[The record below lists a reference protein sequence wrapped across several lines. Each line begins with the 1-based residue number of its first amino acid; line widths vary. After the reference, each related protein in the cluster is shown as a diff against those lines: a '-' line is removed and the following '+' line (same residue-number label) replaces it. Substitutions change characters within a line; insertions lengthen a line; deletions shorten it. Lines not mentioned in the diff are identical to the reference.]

1 MIWWHK
7 YSQFADIS
15 VSNSSNHTDTKF
27 RQDIRI
33 LSYYASRQ
41 LRLNYFTSEHM
52 DCQPPISSEN
62 KINDI
67 TSTVEHLLRTQAS
80 VSENTSCVDVL
91 DLFHNDKELFA
102 LPVLNDNN
110 TPTGI
115 VTRLELTEYFSKQ
128 FSKELKGKKPISTM
142 MNTSVII
149 VEKETGIE
157 DVARMIL
164 DAGMQHMVS
173 GFIITEGSRYLGMAT
188 GYDLLNE
195 ISSRKQKQLFDLAH
209 FDQLT
214 GLPNRRLLLDRIK
227 ISLATSARNQSHSA
241 ILFIDL
247 DNFKTINDTV
257 GHNIGDLLLQQ
268 VAQRLSKSVRSSDTV
283 ARIGGDEFVV
293 LLNELSELHSES
305 SEQINSVGE
314 KILVALRQP
323 YQLAGQVYQITPSIG
338 ATQCRDKQA
347 TPDEF
352 IKQADIAMYQVKKS
366 GRNTLRFFDPLMQKR
381 IEDRAFLE
389 KELRVALEERQFE
402 LFYQIQVEGMHRN
415 KPIGAEALI
424 RWVHPARGLVSPAEF
439 IPIAEDSGLILPIGQ
454 WVLEAACAQL
464 VKWAGDVKTSELII
478 AINVSAH
485 QFKQIDFADHVL
497 EVIDK
502 SGANPRRLK
511 LELTESMLLND
522 IESVITKMG
531 ILKGKGVSFSL
542 DDFGTGYSSLSY
554 LSRLPLDQLK
564 IDRSFVMNL
573 ESDENSVVICSAI
586 INLAHSLKLKVVAEG
601 IETEVQSYIL
611 STVHHCDYL
620 QGYLFSKPLPIDQF
634 EAFLI

>member
-1 MIWWHK
+1 MN
-7 YSQFADIS
+7 QQLQVIS
-15 VSNSSNHTDTKF
+15 VD
-27 RQDIRI
+27 R
-33 LSYYASRQ
+33 
-41 LRLNYFTSEHM
+41 M
-52 DCQPPISSEN
+52 
-62 KINDI
+62 NDI
-67 TSTVEHLLRTQAS
+67 TSTVEYFLRTQNP

-91 DLFHNDKELFA
+91 ELFHKDKKLFA
-102 LPVLNDNN
+102 LPILNDQNN
-110 TPTGI
+110 PIGI
-115 VTRLELTEYFSKQ
+115 VTRVEINEYFSKQ

-142 MNTSVII
+142 MDSSVII

-157 DVARMIL
+157 DVARMVL
-164 DAGMQHMVS
+164 DAGMHHMVS
-173 GFIITEGSRYLGMAT
+173 GFIITEGARYLGMAT

-227 ISLATSARNQSHSA
+227 ISLASSMRNQNNSA

-247 DNFKTINDTV
+247 DNFKSINDTL
-257 GHNIGDLLLQQ
+257 GHNTGDLLLQQ
-268 VAQRLSKSVRSSDTV
+268 VAQRLSISVRASDTV
-283 ARIGGDEFVV
+283 ARIGGDEFAI
-293 LLNELSELHSES
+293 LLNDLSEHHTES
-305 SEQINSVGE
+305 SEQINSAGE

-323 YQLAGQVYQITPSIG
+323 YQLAGNEYQITPSIG
-338 ATQCRDKQA
+338 ATQCRDTLA

-366 GRNTLRFFDPLMQKR
+366 GRNTLRFFDPIMQKR

-389 KELRVALEERQFE
+389 KELRKALEEQQFQ
-402 LFYQIQVEGMHRN
+402 LFYQIQVEGLHRN
-415 KPIGAEALI
+415 IPVGAEALI
-424 RWVHPARGLVSPAEF
+424 RWVHPVRGLVSPAEF
-439 IPIAEDSGLILPIGQ
+439 IPIAEDTGLILPIGQ
-454 WVLEAACAQL
+454 WVIEAACAQL
-464 VKWAGDVKTSELII
+464 VKWSKDKKTSNLII
-478 AINVSAH
+478 AINVSAQ
-485 QFKQIDFADHVL
+485 QFKQIDFADRVM
-497 EVIDK
+497 EVIEK
-502 SGANPRRLK
+502 TGANPHRLK

-531 ILKGKGVSFSL
+531 VLKGKGVSFSL

-573 ESDENSVVICSAI
+573 ETDDNSVVICSAI
-586 INLAHSLKLKVVAEG
+586 INLAHSLNLMVVAEG
-601 IETEVQSYIL
+601 IETEAQSYIL

-634 EAFLI
+634 EKVLILK